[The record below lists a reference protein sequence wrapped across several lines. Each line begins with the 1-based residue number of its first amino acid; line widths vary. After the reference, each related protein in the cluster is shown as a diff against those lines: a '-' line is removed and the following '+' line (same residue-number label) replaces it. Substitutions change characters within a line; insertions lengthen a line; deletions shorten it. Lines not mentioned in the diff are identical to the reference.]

1 MKVLGLYAKNVLR
14 LKEVQIKPDG
24 TMVPISGR
32 NGQGKSSVLNCLWL
46 ALKAASAKKVM
57 PEIIR
62 HGEERAQIIL
72 DIGEYT
78 ILRKFKKEPSGEV
91 TTSLSVEEADGT
103 PVRRPQSFLDGLIS
117 SVSFDPTEFEL
128 MSPRDRRACLVDVFG
143 LSVDQFDEE
152 IDTIKEERKGINAE
166 LKLVKGQL
174 SAIAAPQEDDPT
186 EEKSAADLINEMH
199 QLNDLSRQRIEAVN
213 QAAALKQ
220 RVKNLEAELETARSD
235 LDRAKAKIAQIPEDI
250 ETRVEAKRTEL
261 ETAETRNERAR
272 AVKQYHELSDRA
284 AVLTEEVR
292 SKNNAIELKK
302 IERDEEVEKATLP
315 VDGLEITV
323 DGILFDGVPFDQK
336 SQAERIK
343 ISMAVAMA
351 ANPQLRVIR
360 IANGSLFDSENLA
373 LIQDLAEENDYQ
385 VWIELVDD
393 SGSVGIHIEDGEVV
407 AVNS

>member
-1 MKVLGLYAKNVLR
+1 MKVLGLYAKNILR

-24 TMVPISGR
+24 TMVPITGR

-62 HGEERAQIIL
+62 QGEERAQIIL

-78 ILRKFKKEPSGEV
+78 IIRRFKKEASGEI
-91 TTSLSVEEADGT
+91 TTSLAVEQADGT

-143 LSVDQFDEE
+143 LSVDRFDEE
-152 IDTIKEERKGINAE
+152 IEEIKEERKGINAE
-166 LKLVKGQL
+166 LKLLKGQL
-174 SAIAAPQEDDPT
+174 SAIAAPQENDPT
-186 EEKSAADLINEMH
+186 DEKSAAELVSELDALTT
-199 QLNDLSRQRIEAVN
+199 LARRRIEAVN
-213 QAAALKQ
+213 QRSALQQRVQNLEKELVEARAALEDNAV
-220 RVKNLEAELETARSD
+220 RIESIPEDLESEIAVKRAELET
-235 LDRAKAKIAQIPEDI
+235 
-250 ETRVEAKRTEL
+250 VEA
-261 ETAETRNERAR
+261 RNSRAR
-272 AVKQYHELSDRA
+272 DIKRYHELSERA
-284 AVLTEEVR
+284 ATLTEEVR

-315 VDGLEITV
+315 VDGLEIAV

-360 IANGSLFDSENLA
+360 IANGSLFDGENLK
-373 LIQDLAEENDYQ
+373 LIQKLAEEHDYQ